1 MGVVVILLLPLLF
14 PVTPALAE
22 PSFDERY
29 EGQPEG
35 NRSRMKTTISKHN
48 HAPLVSIILC
58 TYNRAHLVTRA
69 IASVLTQSYRNWELI
84 IIDDGSADDTWQV
97 VMPVVKSDP
106 RITYFYH
113 TNTGLAR
120 SRNIG
125 ITLASGE
132 YTTFLDS
139 DDEYRENH
147 LSVRI
152 EAMEKQPLRA
162 LLYGGI
168 EYVGPV
174 EKQYASDAQ
183 RPGKKIHLS
192 KCYASGTFF
201 ARTSAFKKLK
211 GFRILPFAEDLDFIQ
226 RANKQGLK
234 IAKVKEPTYRYRIDA
249 DNRLC
254 DLYERGGEKAILEF
268 RGHRAGEHDERF
280 DDSRGLLS
288 PGFLR
293 RQTCATGGMS
303 ETGQTETAR

>member
-1 MGVVVILLLPLLF
+1 MGVVFLLLLPLF
-14 PVTPALAE
+14 FSVTPALAE
-22 PSFDERY
+22 PSFDEKY

-48 HAPLVSIILC
+48 HSPLVSIILC

-69 IASVLTQSYRNWELI
+69 IASVLTQSHRNWELI
-84 IIDDGSADDTWQV
+84 IIDDGSADDTVQV

-113 TNTGLAR
+113 ANTGLPR

-139 DDEYRENH
+139 DDEYRDNH
-147 LSVRI
+147 LAVRI
-152 EAMEKQPLRA
+152 QAMEHKPSLA
-162 LLYGGI
+162 LIHGGI

-174 EKQYASDAQ
+174 EMQYASDAQ

-201 ARTSAFKKLK
+201 ARTSVFKKLN
-211 GFRILPFAEDLDFIQ
+211 GFRNLPFAEDLDFI
-226 RANKQGLK
+226 RRTHKKGLK
-234 IAKVKEPTYRYRIDA
+234 IAKVKEPTYRYRVDA

-254 DLYERGGEKAILEF
+254 DLYARGGEIAILEF
-268 RGHRAGEHDERF
+268 RGHRAG
-280 DDSRGLLS
+280 
-288 PGFLR
+288 
-293 RQTCATGGMS
+293 
-303 ETGQTETAR
+303 

>member
-1 MGVVVILLLPLLF
+1 MRVVFLLLLPLFLS
-14 PVTPALAE
+14 VTLAFAE
-22 PSFDERY
+22 PNFDEKY
-29 EGQPEG
+29 EGQPEV
-35 NRSRMKTTISKHN
+35 NRSRMKTTISKHT
-48 HAPLVSIILC
+48 HSPLVSIILC
-58 TYNRAHLVTRA
+58 TYNRAHLVKRA

-84 IIDDGSADDTWQV
+84 IIDDGSADDTGQV

-113 TNTGLAR
+113 TNAGLPR

-125 ITLASGE
+125 ITLASGK

-152 EAMEKQPLRA
+152 QAMEKKPSLA
-162 LLYGGI
+162 LVYGGI

-174 EKQYASDAQ
+174 EKQYAPDAQ

-201 ARTSAFKKLK
+201 ARTSAIKKLK
-211 GFRILPFAEDLDFIQ
+211 GFRNLTFAEDFEFI
-226 RANKQGLK
+226 RRMHKMGLK
-234 IAKVKEPTYRYRIDA
+234 IAKVKEPTYRYRVDA

-254 DLYERGGEKAILEF
+254 DLYARGGEKAILEF
-268 RGHRAGEHDERF
+268 RGHRAGLHYE
-280 DDSRGLLS
+280 LLGRS
-288 PGFLR
+288 
-293 RQTCATGGMS
+293 
-303 ETGQTETAR
+303 